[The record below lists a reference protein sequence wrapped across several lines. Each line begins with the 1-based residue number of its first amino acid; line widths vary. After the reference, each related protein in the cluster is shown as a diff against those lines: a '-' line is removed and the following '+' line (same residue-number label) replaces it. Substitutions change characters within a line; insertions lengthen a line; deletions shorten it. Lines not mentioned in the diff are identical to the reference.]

1 MGRIWRKVAAF
12 VFIFMVT
19 PGAWVL
25 AQEKDEILAK
35 VGNEVITRLDFETR
49 LKSFPPHVPRE
60 QMKDFEKLKQLLD
73 GMIKARLLVV
83 EGTSKGLIGSADI
96 QAKLRMIRDDF
107 ITQEYVK
114 AYIEKSVGVSDEE
127 VERYYHT
134 DPDMRER
141 EYLKVS
147 QIVVGKQEEAMEIL
161 DKLKKGENFKKLV
174 KERSMDEPSKLNFGE
189 LDWFEKGEGMKEVG
203 EAVSK
208 LEKGRVSDVVK
219 MKENFYIFKLDD
231 TRNVPKPP
239 YLKVKDDIIAKLKYK
254 KISELAGKE
263 IEELKKKITVE
274 VFYDRLISKEK

>member
-1 MGRIWRKVAAF
+1 MKKVLKL
-12 VFIFMVT
+12 VLSIIFLCSLTQVSH
-19 PGAWVL
+19 VL

-49 LKSFPPHVPRE
+49 LKIFLPYVPRE

-73 GMIKARLLVV
+73 SMIKARLLVV

-114 AYIEKSVGVSDEE
+114 AYIEKSVAVSDEE

-161 DKLKKGENFKKLV
+161 DKLKKGENFKKMV
-174 KERSMDEPSKLNFGE
+174 KERSIDEPSRQNFGE

-208 LEKGRVSDVVK
+208 LEKGRISDVVK

-239 YLKVKDDIIAKLKYK
+239 YLKVKDDIIAKLKSK